1 MDIIRKKTLC
11 FTGHRPEKLP
21 GNGDNSGEFRIIKSM
36 LYKEIIAAI
45 DDGYDTFI
53 TGMQRG
59 IDLWAGEIVLSLA
72 AEKPLKIVAA
82 LPYRKFGDSF
92 KGADKWAFGRI
103 MSAASGTVIL
113 SEEYTRSC
121 MQQRNRFMVD
131 SSSRL
136 IAVIG
141 SERSGTGQTL
151 SYAVWQG
158 LEIRRIDLNALF
170 PDKNQLTLL

>member
-1 MDIIRKKTLC
+1 
-11 FTGHRPEKLP
+11 
-21 GNGDNSGEFRIIKSM
+21 
-36 LYKEIIAAI
+36 
-45 DDGYDTFI
+45 
-53 TGMQRG
+53 
-59 IDLWAGEIVLSLA
+59 
-72 AEKPLKIVAA
+72 
-82 LPYRKFGDSF
+82 
-92 KGADKWAFGRI
+92 

-151 SYAVWQG
+151 RYAVSQG